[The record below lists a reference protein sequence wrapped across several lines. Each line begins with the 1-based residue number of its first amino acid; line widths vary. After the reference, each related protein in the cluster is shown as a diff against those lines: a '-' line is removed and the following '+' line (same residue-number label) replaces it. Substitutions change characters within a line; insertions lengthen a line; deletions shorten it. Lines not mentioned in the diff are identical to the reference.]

1 MSESF
6 IVIAQFWR
14 KICTELLWKT
24 NGCNLTH
31 IGQNITVV
39 TFLTHKTKLAV
50 FQEDYQWG
58 LQRFYYL
65 GRLIYPVAWV
75 PSSGAISLFVITM
88 CACAKFP
95 LAEWLSITRQS
106 VIHETNG
113 STRRNRSF
121 LLRFWVNL
129 GFIAIKAI
137 KVYAIK
143 PSSHQAIKPSSHQA
157 IKPSKIMFLISFRY
171 HDAAFCEIL

>member
-1 MSESF
+1 MGVNTVFFFYFNGLIMLNGNPFNIPWMSESF

-31 IGQNITVV
+31 IGQNITYV

-75 PSSGAISLFVITM
+75 PSSGAIV
-88 CACAKFP
+88 
-95 LAEWLSITRQS
+95 SILGLGDSKRHHGCNNTNIDTRY
-106 VIHETNG
+106 
-113 STRRNRSF
+113 NRDTF
-121 LLRFWVNL
+121 
-129 GFIAIKAI
+129 
-137 KVYAIK
+137 
-143 PSSHQAIKPSSHQA
+143 H
-157 IKPSKIMFLISFRY
+157 
-171 HDAAFCEIL
+171 

>member
-1 MSESF
+1 MHEIQRPAGGFVAWKMCENTHTMDAPGCAGEASMCNIPWMSESF
-6 IVIAQFWR
+6 IVIAQFWQ
-14 KICTELLWKT
+14 KICTELLRKT

-75 PSSGAISLFVITM
+75 PSSGAIV
-88 CACAKFP
+88 
-95 LAEWLSITRQS
+95 SILGLGDSKRHHGCKNTNIDTRY
-106 VIHETNG
+106 
-113 STRRNRSF
+113 NRDTF
-121 LLRFWVNL
+121 
-129 GFIAIKAI
+129 
-137 KVYAIK
+137 
-143 PSSHQAIKPSSHQA
+143 H
-157 IKPSKIMFLISFRY
+157 
-171 HDAAFCEIL
+171 

>member
-1 MSESF
+1 MGVKTVLFSYFNGLIMLNGNPFNIPWMSESF

-14 KICTELLWKT
+14 NICTELLWKT

-31 IGQNITVV
+31 IGQSITVV

-75 PSSGAISLFVITM
+75 PSSGAIVSILGLGDSKRHHGCNNTNIDTRYNDVNDVALIRH
-88 CACAKFP
+88 
-95 LAEWLSITRQS
+95 LATSNIANFMWY
-106 VIHETNG
+106 N
-113 STRRNRSF
+113 F
-121 LLRFWVNL
+121 LLF
-129 GFIAIKAI
+129 K
-137 KVYAIK
+137 K
-143 PSSHQAIKPSSHQA
+143 
-157 IKPSKIMFLISFRY
+157 
-171 HDAAFCEIL
+171 